1 MIVVD
6 LAAHP
11 DAFRAHS
18 KPLVVSARF
27 AMAPGTIE
35 TLEGTVR
42 YSAGDAI
49 VTGVAGENWP
59 VPRARFLAGYDP
71 LAPTA
76 AGKDGRYARRPRA
89 VLALRLAEACEVILP
104 DGRGRLHGRAGDFL
118 VQYAPGDWAIVAGG
132 VFERTYER

>member
-1 MIVVD
+1 MIVLD
-6 LAAHP
+6 LAGHP
-11 DAFRAHS
+11 DAFRARS
-18 KPLVVSARF
+18 KPLKVSVRF
-27 AMAPGTIE
+27 AVTPGTVE

-42 YSAGDAI
+42 HAAGDAI

-71 LAPTA
+71 VSPTA
-76 AGKDGRYARRPRA
+76 AGEDGRYARRPRA
-89 VLALRLAEACEVILP
+89 VLALRLAEACDVILP
-104 DGRGRLHGRAGDFL
+104 EGRGRLQGRAGDFL